1 MFRNDTIIPF
11 LALLAGL
18 GLGLMAYLDG
28 QHIAGLAGRAPAE
41 LSVGQIGLVAFAIV
55 FFLYGAIGSISAW
68 LEGEELRPG
77 KHLSRLGRAPVV
89 IVVALSLALVALSG
103 LFVNAVFRALETGKN
118 APAVQGGLIAL
129 SLVIA
134 AVLLAIAKKYLVG
147 DETLTED
154 EHQEFPW

>member
-28 QHIAGLAGRAPAE
+28 QHIAGLAGHALAE
-41 LSVGQIGLVAFAIV
+41 LSVGQIGLIAFAIV
-55 FFLYGAIGSISAW
+55 FFLYGLIGSINAW

-77 KHLSRLGRAPVV
+77 KHLPRLGRAPVV
-89 IVVALSLALVALSG
+89 IAVALSLALVVLSG
-103 LFVNAVFRALETGKN
+103 LFVNAVFRALETGNN

-129 SLVIA
+129 SLIIA
-134 AVLLAIAKKYLVG
+134 AALLTIAKKYLVG

>member
-11 LALLAGL
+11 LALLISF

-28 QHIAGLAGRAPAE
+28 QHIAGLAGRTQAE
-41 LSVGQIGLVAFAIV
+41 LSVGQIGLIAFGIV
-55 FFLYGAIGSISAW
+55 LFLYGLIGSISAW

-77 KHLSRLGRAPVV
+77 KHLPRLGRTPVV
-89 IVVALSLALVALSG
+89 IGVILAVALVVLSG
-103 LFVNAVFRALETGKN
+103 LFVNSVFRALETGKN

-129 SLVIA
+129 SLIIA
-134 AVLLAIAKKYLVG
+134 AVLLAITKKYLVG
-147 DETLTED
+147 DETLAED